1 MKIKFFLI
9 ILFFALNNCGYKP
22 LYSNKNINF
31 AINELNIS
39 GPEKIRNLLKSNLNI
54 FLDQKNQSKIYNINI
69 RSFSSRSIIS
79 KNNEG
84 DANMYSIELK
94 IDMEVLENQKIIS
107 SKNFKESFDYKNQTN
122 LFNLK
127 KYEDNILDNLYEKIY
142 EKIILY
148 LYTI

>member
-31 AINELNIS
+31 SINELNIY
-39 GPEKIRNLLKSNLNI
+39 GPEKIKNQLKNNLNI
-54 FLDQKNQSKIYNINI
+54 FLNQKDKSKIYNINVKSSSA
-69 RSFSSRSIIS
+69 RSVIS

-84 DANMYSIELK
+84 DPNMYSIEVK
-94 IDMEVLENQKIIS
+94 ISMEILENEKIIS
-107 SKNFKESFDYKNQTN
+107 TKNFKESFDYKNQSN
-122 LFNLK
+122 LFSLK

>member
-9 ILFFALNNCGYKP
+9 VLVFALSNCGYKP

-31 AINELNIS
+31 SINELNIS
-39 GPEKIRNLLKSNLNI
+39 GPEKIRNQLKNNLII
-54 FLDQKNQSKIYNINI
+54 FANQKNKSKIYNINI
-69 RSFSSRSIIS
+69 KSSSSRSVIS

-84 DANMYSIELK
+84 DPSMYSTELK
-94 IDMEVLENQKIIS
+94 INVEILENEKIIS
-107 SKNFKESFDYKNQTN
+107 SKKFIEIFDYKNQTN
-122 LFNLK
+122 LFSLK

>member
-9 ILFFALNNCGYKP
+9 ILLFALDSCGYKP

-31 AINELNIS
+31 SINELNIY
-39 GPEKIRNLLKSNLNI
+39 GPEKIKNQLKNNLNI
-54 FLDQKNQSKIYNINI
+54 FLNQKDKSKIYNINVKYSSA
-69 RSFSSRSIIS
+69 RSVIS

-84 DANMYSIELK
+84 DPNMYSIEVK
-94 IDMEVLENQKIIS
+94 ISMEILENEKIIS
-107 SKNFKESFDYKNQTN
+107 TKYFNESFDYKNQSN
-122 LFNLK
+122 LFSLK
-127 KYEDNILDNLYEKIY
+127 KYEDNILNNLYEKIY

>member
-31 AINELNIS
+31 SINELNIY
-39 GPEKIRNLLKSNLNI
+39 GPEKIKNQLKNNLNI
-54 FLDQKNQSKIYNINI
+54 FLNQKDKSKIYNINVKSSSA
-69 RSFSSRSIIS
+69 RSVIS

-84 DANMYSIELK
+84 DPNMYSIEVK
-94 IDMEVLENQKIIS
+94 ISMEILENEKIIS
-107 SKNFKESFDYKNQTN
+107 TKNFKESFDYKNQSN
-122 LFNLK
+122 LFSLK
-127 KYEDNILDNLYEKIY
+127 KYEDNILDNLSEKIY